1 MRKILN
7 IEYGAV
13 HATYWMTYAIIG
25 SFASAFLLGRG
36 YSNSEIGVIL
46 AVGSVAAVFLQ
57 PVLAD
62 IADRSKKISLI
73 GLTQIVTV
81 GMMVFT
87 ALSFIIQRSDH
98 RLVCG
103 VRDAG
108 GMGYGAAASVQLSG
122 F

>member
-73 GLTQIVTV
+73 DSRDDGFYGSQFYHTE
-81 GMMVFT
+81 
-87 ALSFIIQRSDH
+87 SDH

>member
-46 AVGSVAAVFLQ
+46 AVGSVVAVFLQ

-62 IADRSKKISLI
+62 IADRSKKDISDRTYPDSDSRDDGI
-73 GLTQIVTV
+73 YGSQ
-81 GMMVFT
+81 FYH
-87 ALSFIIQRSDH
+87 AESDH
-98 RLVCG
+98 SLVCG

-108 GMGYGAAASVQLSG
+108 GMGYGAAASVQLAG